1 MKKSFVFLF
10 ISLFLFSLCDTA
22 CGQEDTKKKKSESKT
37 AETAKKPAAKSVSKY
52 DKLFDKK
59 GHIATKGGFMTLHL
73 VDGKLYF
80 ELPLKYMGREML
92 LASTA
97 SESSNPMLCTNG
109 YKAHTPRHIKFTL
122 EDSTVYMRSVNAA
135 LDCRVNGERGKLLKE
150 KNFIEPMLEAYEVAA
165 WNKDRSAVVFNV
177 TSLFTGSD
185 ADLSPVNDGIGKLT
199 VKASPQKAGIK
210 LDEIKAFEDN
220 VMVSTWYAY
229 RVSVSQGR
237 TPVVTDAPLTVK
249 ALRSLLLLPEDRM
262 RPRYSD
268 ARLGVFLTDKQSI
281 EEEGSQMRKYSLA
294 NRWRLEPQ
302 DPKAYKRGKLVEPVK
317 PIVWYVDDAFPES
330 WKKPIKKAVLR
341 WNQAFEKIGFKNVMQ
356 VRDFPKDDP
365 SFDPDN
371 LKYSCIRYIPSTVQ
385 NAMGPSWVDPKTG
398 EIITASVIVYNDIV
412 KLIAQWRFTQTAQVD
427 PRVRAQVMPDDVMD
441 ESITYVIAHE
451 IGHTL
456 GLMHNMGA
464 SSAFPVDS
472 LRSANF
478 TKKYG
483 TTPSIMD
490 YARFNYVAQ
499 PGDKGV
505 KLTPPDLGVY
515 DEFVIKWLYT
525 YFPDLKN
532 ADEENKVLEK
542 WVDEKAGDPLYRFR
556 KQQMLAR
563 LDPSAIEEDLGDDP
577 VKAADYGIK
586 NLKYILKNMNNWIT
600 DDPDGSYRKSLY
612 NTLVS
617 QYARYLQNVIY
628 NVGGIYLTDVK
639 DGTPGERVQPVDRE
653 VQRASLKWVLKQ
665 INDCDWLNNKEV
677 TKHFGPD
684 MAMSARVQNMA
695 IMALFKAGQ
704 NVVLASHISN
714 NSYSLEEY
722 CNDLYDG
729 VWESAIANRKVTQ
742 GDKIMQKNM
751 LAMMKSLI
759 KPSSNNLLGS
769 LLGGISNE
777 VGSPSWDEVELY
789 GLYDAV
795 TEKESIEEMSSLG
808 MTEQEKIN
816 EVLNSFGFGY
826 GYGWQRPV
834 KTDIIDETLTNYC
847 AIGVKLRTLLMGK
860 AMNATDQSSKQ
871 HYQAML
877 FMLMQMMDGIKL

>member
-1 MKKSFVFLF
+1 MKKIIVLLMVTCLVLPFVQDANAF
-10 ISLFLFSLCDTA
+10 
-22 CGQEDTKKKKSESKT
+22 GKKKKKKMPTEQTTLVRPPVKKT
-37 AETAKKPAAKSVSKY
+37 DPYAELLKGAKTV
-52 DKLFDKK
+52 K
-59 GHIATKGGFMTLHL
+59 GDFITLHN
-73 VDGKLYF
+73 VKGKIFFEMPVKYF
-80 ELPLKYMGREML
+80 NREML
-92 LASTA
+92 LASTMTA
-97 SESSNPMLCTNG
+97 SNNSMFCLNGFKSKDPM
-109 YKAHTPRHIKFTL
+109 HIKFVMI
-122 EDSTVYMRSVNAA
+122 DSTIYMCDVNTSATFDEKEA
-135 LDCRVNGERGKLLKE
+135 VRMEKVKKLNFLD
-150 KNFIEPMLEAYEVAA
+150 PMRRKFKREAY
-165 WNKDRSAVVFNV
+165 NTDSTAVVFDASVLFNGGEPALAPIESQSSGLLQVSV
-177 TSLFTGSD
+177 TPKT
-185 ADLSPVNDGIGKLT
+185 DLTIVG
-199 VKASPQKAGIK
+199 
-210 LDEIKAFEDN
+210 EMKAFDDN
-220 VMVSTWYAY
+220 IMVKSTFSYDY
-229 RVSVSQGR
+229 SMRIMMFDLGNG
-237 TPVVTDAPLTVK
+237 PLTIE
-249 ALRSLLLLPEDRM
+249 ATRTLLLLPEEKM
-262 RPRYSD
+262 RPRISD
-268 ARLGVFLTDKQSI
+268 SRIGIFLTDKQYISN
-281 EEEGSQMRKYSLA
+281 EEDGLQNYTLA
-294 NRWRLEPQ
+294 NRWRLEPK
-302 DPKAYKRGKLVEPVK
+302 DMEAWKRGELVEPIK
-317 PIVWYVDDAFPES
+317 PIVYYIDDAFPEL
-330 WKKPIKKAVLR
+330 WRKAAKEGTLR
-341 WNQAFEKIGFKNVMQ
+341 WNKAFEKIGFKNVIQ

-365 SFDPDN
+365 EFDPDN
-371 LKYSCIRYIPSTVQ
+371 LKYSCIRYVPSYTA
-385 NAMGPSWVDPKTG
+385 NAMGPSWVDPTTG
-398 EIITASVIVYNDIV
+398 EIINASVIVYNDVI
-412 KLIAQWRFTQTAQVD
+412 KLNNQWRFVQTAQID
-427 PRVRAQVMPDDVMD
+427 PSVRGKKLPDDIVY
-441 ESITYVIAHE
+441 ETLAYVIGHE
-451 IGHTL
+451 VGHTL

>member
-1 MKKSFVFLF
+1 MKRLYVTLLVVVMLIPCLLVNGSERKKN
-10 ISLFLFSLCDTA
+10 
-22 CGQEDTKKKKSESKT
+22 KKKENVVQT
-37 AETAKKPAAKSVSKY
+37 DVEKKKNVSKY
-52 DKLFDKK
+52 DKLLKQPGVETAK
-59 GHIATKGGFMTLHL
+59 GDFMTIHKIG
-73 VDGKLYF
+73 DKIYF
-80 ELPLKYMGREML
+80 EYPVKYFDREIL
-92 LASTA
+92 VGSTVASSGFA
-97 SESSNPMLCTNG
+97 RMINVG
-109 YKAHTPRHIKFTL
+109 YKYQGPQHLMVELK
-122 EDSTVYMRSVNAA
+122 DSTVFFNVPNTKAYLNSE
-135 LDCRVNGERGKLLKE
+135 DPGLKEAME
-150 KNFIEPMLEAYEVAA
+150 KNFIPNLYKKFPVLAYNA
-165 WNKDRSAVVFNV
+165 DSSRVVFEA
-177 TSLFTGSD
+177 TKM
-185 ADLSPVNDGIGKLT
+185 LSELGPVGMSIRGFMMEPKKENISYGK
-199 VKASPQKAGIK
+199 
-210 LDEIKAFEDN
+210 IKAFDDN
-220 VMVSTWYAY
+220 ASIEMKQQVDVSM
-229 RVSVSQGR
+229 RFMGNLPMGDLSVSS
-237 TPVVTDAPLTVK
+237 VV
-249 ALRSLLLLPEDRM
+249 SLLLLPEEKM
-262 RPRYSD
+262 KPRIQDSRIGIFSTNGFSGAMVSMPKIEVSD
-268 ARLGVFLTDKQSI
+268 KTDGFREFLF
-281 EEEGSQMRKYSLA
+281 A
-294 NRWRLEPQ
+294 NRWKLEPVNEE
-302 DPKAYKRGKLVEPVK
+302 AWKRGELTEVKK

>member
-1 MKKSFVFLF
+1 M
-10 ISLFLFSLCDTA
+10 
-22 CGQEDTKKKKSESKT
+22 
-37 AETAKKPAAKSVSKY
+37 
-52 DKLFDKK
+52 
-59 GHIATKGGFMTLHL
+59 
-73 VDGKLYF
+73 
-80 ELPLKYMGREML
+80 
-92 LASTA
+92 
-97 SESSNPMLCTNG
+97 
-109 YKAHTPRHIKFTL
+109 
-122 EDSTVYMRSVNAA
+122 
-135 LDCRVNGERGKLLKE
+135 
-150 KNFIEPMLEAYEVAA
+150 
-165 WNKDRSAVVFNV
+165 
-177 TSLFTGSD
+177 
-185 ADLSPVNDGIGKLT
+185 
-199 VKASPQKAGIK
+199 
-210 LDEIKAFEDN
+210 
-220 VMVSTWYAY
+220 
-229 RVSVSQGR
+229 
-237 TPVVTDAPLTVK
+237 
-249 ALRSLLLLPEDRM
+249 
-262 RPRYSD
+262 
-268 ARLGVFLTDKQSI
+268 TDKQSI